1 MTSWKYRRLTT
12 PAIIASVLTIAACA
26 EPEPPTA
33 ALRSAGDA
41 IARAEQNG
49 AQSVAPQPLQMA
61 QEKLNRAHAAV
72 NAQDM
77 TTAERLAEQSEADA
91 NLANATSNAQRLAAT
106 ATELQGLEQRQRR

>member
-1 MTSWKYRRLTT
+1 MTSLEKRRLTA
-12 PAIIASVLTIAACA
+12 PLIIASVLALAACA
-26 EPEPPTA
+26 EPQPPTA

-61 QEKLNRAHAAV
+61 QDKLNRAHSAV
-72 NAQDM
+72 NAKEM

-91 NLANATSNAQRLAAT
+91 NLANATSNAVRLHAT
-106 ATELQGLEQRQRR
+106 ATELQGLEQQRR